1 MLRSFSE
8 APKLATKFHRIES
21 PCYPIDREVEDTP
34 NRLFPFTYSN
44 GTLDIAFIDEFEA
57 QMVTDT
63 ENEPEDDFSGR
74 VQLAGGLGLVQRLG
88 PNFEAYIRAWR
99 TTDAGTPINIYVHG
113 TVQKVNE
120 APQEYLGNDSYQVST
135 APPTSDNYT
144 VGAPVNNY
152 RSTWVFKS
160 PLTFT
165 TVESGV
171 TQYITFATRIDDD

>member
-21 PCYPIDREVEDTP
+21 PCYFSVTL
-34 NRLFPFTYSN
+34 NTTTLFPFTYSN
-44 GTLDIAFIDEFEA
+44 GTLDIAYIDDFEA
-57 QMVTDT
+57 EMVTSTGNAPSDA
-63 ENEPEDDFSGR
+63 FSGR
-74 VQLAGGLGLVQRLG
+74 VQLGGGLGLVQRLG

-99 TTDAGTPINIYVHG
+99 TTDSGTPININIHG

-120 APQEYLGNDSYQVST
+120 VQSEYLGNNTYQVAT

-144 VGAPVNNY
+144 SGAPVNNY
-152 RSTWVFKS
+152 RSTWVFKT

-171 TQYITFATRIDDD
+171 TQYITFASRIDDD